1 MTLVGF
7 VIVFLAVVGGYLLE
21 GGNIHLLWQP
31 IELLI
36 IGGAAAGAFLISNP
50 MSLVKSTIKAVKSTL
65 GSPHHSNYDEL
76 FVCIYQLLTL
86 IRKEGSVAVE
96 PHIDQPSQSTVFQAA
111 PSILKNKALV
121 DFICDN
127 LKAFNSTSMAPHEFE
142 QLMDTDIAAQKE
154 EMMEPSHAIVRLA
167 DGLPGLGIVA
177 AVLGVVLTMTKISEP
192 ADVIGHSIGAALVGT
207 FLGILGSYGFASPVA
222 TQLESRA
229 HHSTQDMLVCKAAL
243 ISFAMGWPPMLALE
257 HARRVIPPHD
267 RPEFTSLEKIL
278 RAAKK

>member
-1 MTLVGF
+1 MTLIGAV
-7 VIVFLAVVGGYLLE
+7 VVFLAVVGGYLLE

-36 IGGAAAGAFLISNP
+36 IGGAAAGAFLITNP
-50 MSLVKSTIKAVKSTL
+50 MSLVKSTIAAAKGTL
-65 GSPHHSNYDEL
+65 SSPHHTSYDEL
-76 FVCIYQLLTL
+76 LVCIYQLLTL

-96 PHIDQPSQSTVFQAA
+96 PHIDQPSQSTIFQAA
-111 PSILKNKALV
+111 PSVLKSKALI
-121 DFICDN
+121 DFVCDN

-154 EMMEPSHAIVRLA
+154 ELSEPAHAITRLA

-192 ADVIGHSIGAALVGT
+192 AEVIGHSIGAALVGT

-222 TQLESRA
+222 TQIESRA
-229 HHSTQDMLVCKAAL
+229 HHALMDMYVCKAAL

-267 RPEFTSLEKIL
+267 RPDFTSLEKIL

>member
-1 MTLVGF
+1 MTLVGI
-7 VIVFLAVVGGYLLE
+7 VLVFLAVIGGYLLE
-21 GGNIHLLWQP
+21 GGNLHLLWQP

-36 IGGAAAGAFLISNP
+36 IGGAAFGAFLISNP
-50 MSLVKSTIKAVKSTL
+50 MSLVKSTISAAKGTL
-65 GSPHHSNYDEL
+65 SGAHHSNYDEL
-76 FVCIYQLLTL
+76 FVCIYSLLTL

-96 PHIDQPSQSTVFQAA
+96 PHIDQPSQSTIFQAA
-111 PSILKNKALV
+111 PSVLKSKSLV

-154 EMMEPSHAIVRLA
+154 EMVEPAHAITRVA

-192 ADVIGHSIGAALVGT
+192 AEVIGHSIGAALVGT
-207 FLGILGSYGFASPVA
+207 FLGILGSYGFVSPVA
-222 TQLESRA
+222 TQIESRA
-229 HHSTQDMLVCKAAL
+229 HHAAMDMYVCKAAL

-267 RPEFTSLEKIL
+267 RPDFASLEKIL

>member
-1 MTLVGF
+1 MTLIGIV
-7 VIVFLAVVGGYLLE
+7 VVFLAVIGGYAAE
-21 GGNIHLLWQP
+21 GGNLALLWQP
-31 IELLI
+31 IELVI

-50 MSLVKSTIKAVKSTL
+50 MSLVKSTFAAAKGTL
-65 GSPHHSNYDEL
+65 SGAHHTNYDEL

-96 PHIDQPSQSTVFQAA
+96 PHIDQPSQSTIFQAA
-111 PSILKNKALV
+111 PSLLKSKNLV

-142 QLMDTDIAAQKE
+142 QLMDTDIASQKE
-154 EMMEPSHAIVRLA
+154 EMIEPAHAITRLA

-192 ADVIGHSIGAALVGT
+192 AEVIGHSIGAALVGT

-222 TQLESRA
+222 TQIESRA
-229 HHSTQDMLVCKAAL
+229 HHATMDMYVCKAAL

-257 HARRVIPPHD
+257 HARRVIPPHE
-267 RPEFTSLEKIL
+267 RPDFSSLEKIL

>member
-1 MTLVGF
+1 MTLVGI
-7 VIVFLAVVGGYLLE
+7 VLVFLAVIGGYLLE
-21 GGNIHLLWQP
+21 GGNLHLLWQP

-36 IGGAAAGAFLISNP
+36 IGGAAFGAFLISNP
-50 MSLVKSTIKAVKSTL
+50 MSLVKSTLNAAKGTL
-65 GSPHHSNYDEL
+65 SSAHHSNYDEL

-96 PHIDQPSQSTVFQAA
+96 PHIDQPSQSTIFQAA
-111 PSILKNKALV
+111 PSILKSKSLV

-142 QLMDTDIAAQKE
+142 QLMDTDIASQKE
-154 EMMEPSHAIVRLA
+154 EMIEPAHAITRVA

-192 ADVIGHSIGAALVGT
+192 AEVIGHSIGAALVGT
-207 FLGILGSYGFASPVA
+207 FLGILGSYGFVSPVA
-222 TQLESRA
+222 TQIESRA
-229 HHSTQDMLVCKAAL
+229 HHASMDMYVCKAAL

-267 RPEFTSLEKIL
+267 RPDFSSLEKIL

>member
-1 MTLVGF
+1 VTLIGIV
-7 VIVFLAVVGGYLLE
+7 VVFLAVIGGYAAE
-21 GGNIHLLWQP
+21 GGNLALLWQP
-31 IELLI
+31 IELVI
-36 IGGAAAGAFLISNP
+36 IGGAALGAFLISNP
-50 MSLVKSTIKAVKSTL
+50 MSLVKSTVAAAKGTL
-65 GSPHHSNYDEL
+65 SGAHHTNYDEL

-96 PHIDQPSQSTVFQAA
+96 PHIDQPSQSTIFQAA
-111 PSILKNKALV
+111 PSLLKSKNLV

-142 QLMDTDIAAQKE
+142 QLMDTDIASQKE
-154 EMMEPSHAIVRLA
+154 ELIEPAHAITRLA

-192 ADVIGHSIGAALVGT
+192 AEVIGHSIGAALVGT

-222 TQLESRA
+222 TQIESRA
-229 HHSTQDMLVCKAAL
+229 HHATMDMYVCKAAL

-257 HARRVIPPHD
+257 HARRVIPPHE
-267 RPEFTSLEKIL
+267 RPDFSSLEKIL

>member
-1 MTLVGF
+1 VTLIGV

-21 GGNIHLLWQP
+21 GGNLALLWQP

-50 MSLVKSTIKAVKSTL
+50 MSLVKSTVKAAKGTL
-65 GSPHHSNYDEL
+65 SNAHHTNYDEL
-76 FVCIYQLLTL
+76 LVCIYQLLTL

-96 PHIDQPSQSTVFQAA
+96 PHIDQPSQSTIFQAA
-111 PSILKNKALV
+111 PSVLKSKVLI
-121 DFICDN
+121 DFVCDN

-154 EMMEPSHAIVRLA
+154 ELTEPAHAITRLA

-192 ADVIGHSIGAALVGT
+192 AEVIGHSIGAALVGT
-207 FLGILGSYGFASPVA
+207 FLGILGSYGFVSPVA
-222 TQLESRA
+222 TQIESRA
-229 HHSTQDMLVCKAAL
+229 HHALMDMYVCKAAL

-267 RPEFTSLEKIL
+267 RPDFASLEKIL

>member
-1 MTLVGF
+1 VTLIGIV
-7 VIVFLAVVGGYLLE
+7 VVFLAVIGGYAAE
-21 GGNIHLLWQP
+21 GGNLALLWQP
-31 IELLI
+31 IELVI

-50 MSLVKSTIKAVKSTL
+50 MSLVKSTFAAAKGTL
-65 GSPHHSNYDEL
+65 SGAHHTNYDEL

-96 PHIDQPSQSTVFQAA
+96 PHIDQPSQSTIFQAA
-111 PSILKNKALV
+111 PSLLKSKNLV

-142 QLMDTDIAAQKE
+142 QLMDTDIASQKE
-154 EMMEPSHAIVRLA
+154 EMIEPAHAITRLA

-192 ADVIGHSIGAALVGT
+192 AEVIGHSIGAALVGT

-222 TQLESRA
+222 TQIESRA
-229 HHSTQDMLVCKAAL
+229 HHATMDMYVCKAAL

-257 HARRVIPPHD
+257 HARRVIPPHE
-267 RPEFTSLEKIL
+267 RPDFSSLEKIL